1 MVDDVD
7 ENQNHNDSINHRDTV
22 DSKENKAESKLLTY
36 SDDGKDHLRVSAME
50 KDERT

>member
-1 MVDDVD
+1 MDDVD

-22 DSKENKAESKLLTY
+22 DSKAIDKAESKLLTY